1 MGTRK
6 RHSAP
11 VVAAPRR
18 HQSGAVRIDDRIR
31 LGHAIATSLEPF
43 GVGVAIVEPRTSR
56 FVFVSEAL
64 TALLGATREDLL
76 ALPSAVE
83 RFAKDDARAAEAY
96 LEQTRATRAHLRL
109 VHADGTLVEVELSA
123 RRFDED
129 DGDRALA
136 IVVRDAREG
145 VGREEMRRAIDVA
158 TDALRARDELFSIAA
173 HDLKTP
179 LTSLRLHAQALQR
192 SLYRDP
198 TDPTRARKS
207 IDVIERH
214 AERMAFLIDQLLDVA
229 RIHGGRLEI
238 EPLPA
243 DLGSIVREVA
253 ARFGPEVASR
263 GATIIIDG
271 ERSVPGRWDPLR
283 LDQIVTNLVSN
294 ALKYG
299 DGKPIV
305 LELRAN
311 NARAQLTVR
320 DYGPGIPEDH
330 QARIFEPFERA
341 TSDARLRGAGLG
353 LWIVRRLVEAHG
365 GEVSVASVVGKGA
378 VFVVD
383 LPRHA

>member
-1 MGTRK
+1 MGNRK

-11 VVAAPRR
+11 VIAAPRR
-18 HQSGAVRIDDRIR
+18 YQSGAVRIDDRVR
-31 LGHAIATSLEPF
+31 LGQAIAAALEPF
-43 GVGVAIVEPRTSR
+43 GVAVAIVEPRALR
-56 FVFVSEAL
+56 FVFVSDAL
-64 TALLGATREDLL
+64 TTLLGATREELL
-76 ALPSAVE
+76 ALASAVE
-83 RFAKDDARAAEAY
+83 RFAPDDARAAEAY
-96 LEQTRATRAHLRL
+96 LGQTRATRATLRL
-109 VHADGTLVEVELSA
+109 VHASGALVDAELSSQP
-123 RRFDED
+123 FDED
-129 DGDRALA
+129 DRERALV
-136 IVVRDAREG
+136 IVLRDAREG
-145 VGREEMRRAIDVA
+145 ADREEMRHSIDVA

-198 TDPTRARKS
+198 ADPTRARKS

-214 AERMAFLIDQLLDVA
+214 AERMTFLIDQLLDVG

-238 EPLPA
+238 ERLPA
-243 DLGSIVREVA
+243 DLGAIVREVA

-305 LELRAN
+305 IELRAN
-311 NARAQLTVR
+311 NARVQLTVR
-320 DYGPGIPEDH
+320 DYGPGIAEE
-330 QARIFEPFERA
+330 QQVRIFEPFERA
-341 TSDARLRGAGLG
+341 TSDPRLRGAGLG
-353 LWIVRRLVEAHG
+353 LWIVRRLVEAHD

-383 LPRHA
+383 LPRA